1 MKPVKDNQVVADS
14 PIQTGRRARHAPQA
28 NDAEVILPWEPA
40 CEWKDVMYSK
50 NVGAGRVIQTGER
63 VGYNGNREF
72 ILYIPSMGQEVHTYR
87 PFGWFM

>member
-1 MKPVKDNQVVADS
+1 
-14 PIQTGRRARHAPQA
+14 
-28 NDAEVILPWEPA
+28 
-40 CEWKDVMYSK
+40 MYSK

-72 ILYIPSMGQEVHTYR
+72 ILYIPATGQEVHTYR